1 MGRGGQKPAPP
12 GSPITSRRWSKGE
25 DLRPHTPQEYDDDLN
40 NLWVVHGRRY
50 DLAPFRDVHPGGA
63 TALDLCRGSD
73 ATRLFEQ
80 FHVMNDKHRKALKK
94 FEVHEYK
101 RSESPPGVEDT
112 PPPRDNERSAFHED
126 LKAML
131 RRHFPDKFDG
141 HKCTYQHAACL
152 GATFAL
158 YGVGWIGWWRGE
170 VLTGVFLLGL
180 CAWLIMANLAHD
192 GSHHAV
198 SRRPWIN
205 EISLLTSSPLLYSY
219 GSWYQQHC
227 ASHHLETNDPDL
239 DVDVQ
244 HHPFA
249 RWERSMWKD
258 HNLTGGINLL
268 WHFTAFLVS
277 TANMS
282 LTHPWKFVFVPWVRR
297 HLGLELPPFFGADNV
312 EWAAK
317 QKKANKHAPHELA
330 FFRVSGRMHRTGFFD
345 GWRGLLSVLG
355 FIMSVAFVTV
365 PFFRFDTL
373 GTKLLFALG
382 PYVVTSAF
390 FFTVTQISHVQ
401 AECQRPDPTKDFFQH
416 QARTSL
422 DYGCTSEFWR
432 FATGGLNVQSI
443 HHVMPVVN
451 SCHYARLY
459 PEFYALCEKYDC
471 APATEPHILSAG
483 YRHLKHVY
491 DLGELYRGPDY
502 SD

>member
-1 MGRGGQKPAPP
+1 MG
-12 GSPITSRRWSKGE
+12 
-25 DLRPHTPQEYDDDLN
+25 
-40 NLWVVHGRRY
+40 
-50 DLAPFRDVHPGGA
+50 
-63 TALDLCRGSD
+63 
-73 ATRLFEQ
+73 
-80 FHVMNDKHRKALKK
+80 
-94 FEVHEYK
+94 
-101 RSESPPGVEDT
+101 
-112 PPPRDNERSAFHED
+112 
-126 LKAML
+126 
-131 RRHFPDKFDG
+131 
-141 HKCTYQHAACL
+141 
-152 GATFAL
+152 
-158 YGVGWIGWWRGE
+158 
-170 VLTGVFLLGL
+170 
-180 CAWLIMANLAHD
+180 ANLAHD

-198 SRRPWIN
+198 SRRPWVN

-258 HNLTGGINLL
+258 HNLTGVINLL

-282 LTHPWKFVFVPWVRR
+282 LTHPWKFVFVPWVRT

-330 FFRVSGRMHRTGFFD
+330 FFRVSGRMHRTGFF
-345 GWRGLLSVLG
+345 
-355 FIMSVAFVTV
+355 
-365 PFFRFDTL
+365 
-373 GTKLLFALG
+373 
-382 PYVVTSAF
+382 
-390 FFTVTQISHVQ
+390 FTVTQISHVQ
-401 AECQRPDPTKDFFQH
+401 AECQRPDPTKDYFQH

-422 DYGCTSEFWR
+422 DYGFTSEFWR

-483 YRHLKHVY
+483 YRPLKHVY

>member
-94 FEVHEYK
+94 FEVREYK

-112 PPPRDNERSAFHED
+112 PPKDSERSAFHEA
-126 LKAML
+126 LKDML
-131 RRHFPDKFDG
+131 RRHFPDKYDG

-152 GATFAL
+152 GATFAA
-158 YGVGWIGWWRGE
+158 YMVGWIGWWRGE
-170 VLTGVFLLGL
+170 VYTGVFLLGL

-258 HNLTGGINLL
+258 HNLTGWINLL

-297 HLGLELPPFFGADNV
+297 HLGLELPPFFGMDNV

-330 FFRVSGRMHRTGFFD
+330 FFRVSGRMHRTGFF
-345 GWRGLLSVLG
+345 
-355 FIMSVAFVTV
+355 
-365 PFFRFDTL
+365 
-373 GTKLLFALG
+373 
-382 PYVVTSAF
+382 
-390 FFTVTQISHVQ
+390 
-401 AECQRPDPTKDFFQH
+401 
-416 QARTSL
+416 
-422 DYGCTSEFWR
+422 
-432 FATGGLNVQSI
+432 
-443 HHVMPVVN
+443 
-451 SCHYARLY
+451 
-459 PEFYALCEKYDC
+459 
-471 APATEPHILSAG
+471 
-483 YRHLKHVY
+483 
-491 DLGELYRGPDY
+491 
-502 SD
+502 